1 MRGRWVEETEFQR
14 YEAMQK
20 ELKSLKES
28 NQSLRAEISSM
39 NMKFDILIK
48 TLTGSSVV
56 PSSLSPAQNTITTGQ
71 IASTSLVTLSNLTA
85 LTQTNADMSQDNLVS
100 NPSTLRDSSLR
111 VLDSDQVHHSTN
123 MDVQEPAESY
133 DSQVAASSENE
144 FNESDAPS
152 VPSVRN
158 TMEVDE
164 VESRQLV
171 SSTSVLQSA
180 QLPPQSILPLPPFM
194 SGARPTANLFGVQAV
209 DYYLDYIRRGRS
221 HLPLN
226 SRDRLRAEH
235 VVFWF
240 SAMATEDEKVSFGN
254 TGIDRGISRGQVV
267 EIKKLIMEY
276 IKYKGYVSH
285 TEIKNKKKELPCCL
299 RKTDYNKKKMGM
311 NFIDD
316 RLKDLKRLNPP
327 VTLIASSEAFQ
338 PWRSTERSVRQRRF

>member
-1 MRGRWVEETEFQR
+1 M
-14 YEAMQK
+14 
-20 ELKSLKES
+20 
-28 NQSLRAEISSM
+28 
-39 NMKFDILIK
+39 
-48 TLTGSSVV
+48 
-56 PSSLSPAQNTITTGQ
+56 
-71 IASTSLVTLSNLTA
+71 

-164 VESRQLV
+164 VGSRQLV
-171 SSTSVLQSA
+171 PSTSTAAALQIT
-180 QLPPQSILPLPPFM
+180 QGPPQSTLPLPPFIA
-194 SGARPTANLFGVQAV
+194 GARPTTSLAGMHAV
-209 DYYLDYIRRGRS
+209 DYYLDYMRRGRS
-221 HLPLN
+221 HLLLEP
-226 SRDRLRAEH
+226 RDKLRAQQ
-235 VVFWF
+235 VVLWF
-240 SAMATEDEKVSFGN
+240 NAMATEDEKVSFGN

>member
-1 MRGRWVEETEFQR
+1 MLTE
-14 YEAMQK
+14 
-20 ELKSLKES
+20 
-28 NQSLRAEISSM
+28 
-39 NMKFDILIK
+39 
-48 TLTGSSVV
+48 
-56 PSSLSPAQNTITTGQ
+56 
-71 IASTSLVTLSNLTA
+71 
-85 LTQTNADMSQDNLVS
+85 TNADMSQDNLVS
-100 NPSTLRDSSLR
+100 NPSNLHDSSLPA
-111 VLDSDQVHHSTN
+111 LDSDLAHHSTN

-164 VESRQLV
+164 VGSRQLV
-171 SSTSVLQSA
+171 PSTSTAAALQIT
-180 QLPPQSILPLPPFM
+180 QGPPQSTLPLPPFIA
-194 SGARPTANLFGVQAV
+194 GARPTTSLAGMHAV
-209 DYYLDYIRRGRS
+209 DYYLDYMRRGRS

-299 RKTDYNKKKMGM
+299 RDYNKKMGM